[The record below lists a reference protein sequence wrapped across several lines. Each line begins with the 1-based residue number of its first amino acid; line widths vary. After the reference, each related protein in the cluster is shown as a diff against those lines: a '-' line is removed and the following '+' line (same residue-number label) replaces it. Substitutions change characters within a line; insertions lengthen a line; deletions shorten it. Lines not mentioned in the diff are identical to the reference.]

1 MSTICLHC
9 LLRSACA
16 WHSRANKRVR
26 SKSWAGTP
34 AAGGRTRKA
43 CAQNLSGTYCTSSW
57 SARREA
63 RRHQGADTKSARV
76 ACTHQSSEQSAI
88 LRIWHRDSLVVI
100 VRCALLY
107 YRLFLGD
114 QIYVVVVECFC
125 FSLSKKHAL
134 FWRFFFFFFPRFSF
148 FVWECSPRSLLVWGS
163 RLEGGWKLW
172 KLFVLRDWM
181 FRGGYDVIVL

>member
-16 WHSRANKRVR
+16 WHSRANERVR
-26 SKSWAGTP
+26 SKSWGDVLP
-34 AAGGRTRKA
+34 QQGQFYVVGR
-43 CAQNLSGTYCTSSW
+43 L
-57 SARREA
+57 A
-63 RRHQGADTKSARV
+63 RRHQGADTKSARI
-76 ACTHQSSEQSAI
+76 ACTHQKQRTECD
-88 LRIWHRDSLVVI
+88 RIWHRDSLVVI

-134 FWRFFFFFFPRFSF
+134 FWRFFFLFLSKIFLFCLRMLATLTSGLRKPFRRGVEIVKIVRF
-148 FVWECSPRSLLVWGS
+148 
-163 RLEGGWKLW
+163 
-172 KLFVLRDWM
+172 
-181 FRGGYDVIVL
+181 

>member
-16 WHSRANKRVR
+16 WHSRANERVR
-26 SKSWAGTP
+26 SKSWGDVLP
-34 AAGGRTRKA
+34 QQGQFYVVGR
-43 CAQNLSGTYCTSSW
+43 L
-57 SARREA
+57 A

-172 KLFVLRDWM
+172 KLFVFKGLN
-181 FRGGYDVIVL
+181 VLEEGMM